1 MVKASLLTI
10 LIMIAGSITTV
21 AQDTFSI
28 CAVDPAT
35 GEVGSAGASCIA
47 GSIIISD
54 LHPGVGVIH
63 TQSFYLTANQNYARS
78 LMDIRLS
85 PQQIIDSL
93 VANDAG
99 NDPTVRQYGV
109 VDILLGSTRSAAY
122 TGPNCFNYK
131 DHITGPTYAIQGNIL
146 LGQSILDS
154 MEARFLRATGP
165 LACRLMESLQGA
177 NVPGADT
184 RCLNNGTSS
193 LSAFIRVARP
203 NDTAGNYH
211 LDLNVNSTSN
221 GIEPID
227 SLQSLFDDWGGC
239 TSGVG
244 IVEPL
249 QDNKIILY
257 PNPSSGDINFL
268 LPSIEDKALLELMDS
283 NGSLV
288 FRKEFSDTGLLKVR
302 DLNLIPGNYIYGVI
316 TANRKFMGK
325 LQVE

>member
-1 MVKASLLTI
+1 MKKVLLLI
-10 LIMIAGSITTV
+10 LCIVLIGSINV
-21 AQDTFSI
+21 DAQDTFSI

-54 LHPGVGVIH
+54 VHPGIGVVH
-63 TQSFYLTANQNYARS
+63 TQSFYIAPNQNYARD

-109 VDILLGSTRSAAY
+109 VDMLFGTPRSAAY
-122 TGPNCFNYK
+122 TGTNCFNYK
-131 DHITGPTYAIQGNIL
+131 NHITGPTYAIQGNIL

-184 RCLNNGTSS
+184 RCISNGTSS
-193 LSAFIRVARP
+193 LSSFIRVARP
-203 NDTAGNYH
+203 NDTAGNFH
-211 LDLNVNSTSN
+211 LDLNVNNTSN

-227 SLQSLFDDWGGC
+227 SLQTLFDNWGGC
-239 TSGVG
+239 TSGTG
-244 IVEPL
+244 IGEPI
-249 QDNKIILY
+249 QDNEIILY
-257 PNPSSGDINFL
+257 PNPSNGDLNFL
-268 LPSIEDKALLELMDS
+268 LPSVEKNVLLELMDS

-288 FRKEFSDTGLLKVR
+288 FKQEFNDTGLLKVR
-302 DLNLIPGNYIYGVI
+302 DLDLSPGNYIYGLI

-325 LQVE
+325 LKVE